1 MTINILT
8 ETQVVKLIQDILDTS
23 DLDDLARIYT
33 HLAMSEQVV
42 VVHDTCRAKTIEGIL
57 SGNHAFSNVYQD
69 GVDLGYIDE
78 DAKFQEFPARYE
90 AGKRVVLGADV
101 VVEVVDMR
109 TGVTFCY
116 ADPKNVSSVIAALE
130 NTK

>member
-1 MTINILT
+1 MKINIYT
-8 ETQVVKLIQDILDTS
+8 ETEVVKFIQDILDTS

-33 HLAMSEQVV
+33 DLAMTEQVV

-57 SGNHAFSNVYQD
+57 NGDHAFSNVYQD

-90 AGKRVVLGADV
+90 AGQREVLGTDV
-101 VVEVVDMR
+101 VVPIRDNR
-109 TGVTFCY
+109 TGSVVCY
-116 ADPKNVSSVIAALE
+116 VEPSQVDRILDALE
-130 NTK
+130 TK

>member
-1 MTINILT
+1 MKINIYT
-8 ETQVVKLIQDILDTS
+8 ETEVVKFIQDILDTS

-33 HLAMSEQVV
+33 DLAMTEQVV

-57 SGNHAFSNVYQD
+57 NGDHAFSNVYQD

-90 AGKRVVLGADV
+90 AGQRVVLGTDV
-101 VVEVVDMR
+101 VVPIRDNR
-109 TGVTFCY
+109 TGSVVCY
-116 ADPKNVSSVIAALE
+116 VEPSQVDRILDALE
-130 NTK
+130 TK

>member
-1 MTINILT
+1 MKIDIYT
-8 ETQVVKLIQDILDTS
+8 ETEVVKFIQDILDTS

-33 HLAMSEQVV
+33 DLAMTEQVI

-57 SGNHAFSNVYQD
+57 NGDHAFSNVYQD

-90 AGKRVVLGADV
+90 ALQREVLGTDV
-101 VVEVVDMR
+101 VVPIRDNR
-109 TGVTFCY
+109 TGSVVCY
-116 ADPKNVSSVIAALE
+116 VEPSQVDRILDALE
-130 NTK
+130 TK

>member
-1 MTINILT
+1 MKIDIYT
-8 ETQVVKLIQDILDTS
+8 ETEVVKFIQDILDTS

-33 HLAMSEQVV
+33 DLAMTEQVI

-57 SGNHAFSNVYQD
+57 NGDHAFSNVYQD

-90 AGKRVVLGADV
+90 AGQREVLGTDV
-101 VVEVVDMR
+101 VVPIRDNR
-109 TGVTFCY
+109 TGSVVCY
-116 ADPKNVSSVIAALE
+116 VEPSQVDRILDALE
-130 NTK
+130 TK

>member
-1 MTINILT
+1 MKIDIYT
-8 ETQVVKLIQDILDTS
+8 ETEVVKFIQDILDTS

-33 HLAMSEQVV
+33 DLAMTEQVV

-57 SGNHAFSNVYQD
+57 NGDHAFSNVYQD

-90 AGKRVVLGADV
+90 AGQRVVLGTDV
-101 VVEVVDMR
+101 VVPIRDNR
-109 TGVTFCY
+109 TGSVVCY
-116 ADPKNVSSVIAALE
+116 VEPSQVDRILDALE
-130 NTK
+130 TK